1 LKRLFLLSS
10 HVSNHKNDLL
20 SLHPAALAGSILG
33 ARPQAHAVAEDAE
46 PETAER
52 RENLAASPAPTGSAA
67 GRPPA
72 PKAGRA

>member
-1 LKRLFLLSS
+1 M
-10 HVSNHKNDLL
+10 SNHKNDRL
-20 SLHPAALAGSILG
+20 SLHPAAVAGSILG
-33 ARPQAHAVAEDAE
+33 ARPQAHAAAEDAE

-52 RENLAASPAPTGSAA
+52 RESLAASPAPTGPAV